1 MAKRKPESQNSDD
14 ENALFR
20 AVMADTK
27 PLSRRGNRSKENSLS
42 SSFSAIRPISALKTP
57 VKARPNAVLT
67 KPLEVGTA
75 TDLDRRTMEKL
86 RKGQLRPDARIDLH
100 GLTASGAHTAL
111 CDFLYRAH
119 GAGKRC
125 VLVITGRG
133 LSQKGG
139 GVIRRELPT
148 WLNAPGNRS
157 RILGFAQAQP
167 NDGGGGAFYVLLKRR
182 R

>member
-1 MAKRKPESQNSDD
+1 MVKRKPNLRNSDD

-27 PLSRRGNRSKENSLS
+27 PLNGKSNRNEENSLDY
-42 SSFSAIRPISALKTP
+42 SFSAIRQIPALKTP
-57 VKARPNAVLT
+57 VEVRSNARLA

-75 TDLDRRTMEKL
+75 TDLDRRTMERL
-86 RKGQLRPDARIDLH
+86 RKGKLRPDARLDLH
-100 GLTASGAHTAL
+100 GLTANHAYTAL

-119 GAGKRC
+119 VTGMRC
-125 VLVITGRG
+125 VLVITGKG
-133 LSQKGG
+133 SAQKGG
-139 GVIRRELPT
+139 GVIRRELST
-148 WLNAPGNRS
+148 WLNAPGNRP
-157 RILGFAQAQP
+157 RILGFAKAQP